1 MQVEGSSTGIIEAA
15 THASNTDPSASMRP
29 RRERFPIHVPSN
41 QAKQRWRRP
50 HYLREEYS
58 SGSVP
63 DTLGRPVFIG
73 AGGWRAS
80 HQSAFVS
87 TGVVSWLWRSG
98 SIVERR
104 SSPPYAT
111 AARAALTE
119 VTLGIGSCFAKA
131 GRNSYEL
138 GAVSLDATHVRCGH
152 ASGLVA
158 RPPYPFGT
166 RTHVARAQN
175 WACFPLLHV
184 VDCTKVFDNLS
195 SV

>member
-1 MQVEGSSTGIIEAA
+1 M
-15 THASNTDPSASMRP
+15 
-29 RRERFPIHVPSN
+29 
-41 QAKQRWRRP
+41 
-50 HYLREEYS
+50 
-58 SGSVP
+58 
-63 DTLGRPVFIG
+63 G

-87 TGVVSWLWRSG
+87 TGVVRLAVAQRIDRRETVEPAIGDSRECGAHRTDAGNRS
-98 SIVERR
+98 R
-104 SSPPYAT
+104 
-111 AARAALTE
+111 L
-119 VTLGIGSCFAKA
+119 AKP

-138 GAVSLDATHVRCGH
+138 GAVSLDATHMRCAH

-184 VDCTKVFDNLS
+184 VDCTKEFDNLS